1 MLDYIYSDQASQFAY
16 YRIPKILF
24 TDDRYRGITT
34 DAKVLYGLLLDRVSL
49 SIKNK
54 WVDSQNRVYIIYATA
69 EVQEALNCG
78 EHKVTLLFRELE
90 NKAGLIERK
99 RQGLGRPNLIYV
111 KNFVGCPEP
120 SKSRFQNDE
129 NHGSAAAKSE
139 DSEPAEMADQEPPK
153 STGINTDSSKTDRS
167 NPNSSHS
174 VPEDGYKAKRDAYDR
189 YLDGQLQLEVLRQE
203 YPMHQN
209 MLEEIK
215 NLILSVLL
223 SDAPTV
229 RVRKQN
235 MPASVVKSQF
245 MKLDADHIRMVMDGL
260 IQTTTQI
267 KDVRQYLMS
276 VIYNAP
282 DTIDTYYQLRVN
294 HDMAQSQNTQEVIS
308 CQKQW

>member
-111 KNFVGCPEP
+111 KNFVGRPEP
-120 SKSRFQNDE
+120 PKSRFQNDE

-139 DSEPAEMADQEPPK
+139 VPEPAEMADQEPPK
-153 STGINTDSSKTDRS
+153 STGINTDPSKTDRS
-167 NPNSSHS
+167 NLNSSHS
-174 VPEDGYKAKRDAYDR
+174 VPEDGYEAKRDAYDR
-189 YLDGQLQLEVLRQE
+189 YLDGQLQMEALRQE
-203 YPMHQN
+203 YPMHQK

-223 SDAPTV
+223 SDASTV

-267 KDVRQYLMS
+267 KDVRQYLMA

-282 DTIDTYYQLRVN
+282 DTVDTYYQLRVN

>member
-1 MLDYIYSDQASQFAY
+1 MLDYIYSQQASQFAY
-16 YRIPKILF
+16 YRIPKLLF
-24 TDDRYRGITT
+24 TDDRYRDIST

-54 WVDSQNRVYIIYATA
+54 WVDSQNRVCIIYATA

-111 KNFVGCPEP
+111 KNFVGRPEP
-120 SKSRFQNDE
+120 PKSRFQNDK
-129 NHGSAAAKSE
+129 NHGSATAKSE
-139 DSEPAEMADQEPPK
+139 VPEPTKMADQEPPK

-167 NPNSSHS
+167 NLKSSHS
-174 VPEDGYKAKRDAYDR
+174 ILGEGYEAKRDAYDR

-203 YPMHQN
+203 YPLQQK

-215 NLILSVLL
+215 SLILSVLL
-223 SDAPTV
+223 TDAPTV

-235 MPASVVKSQF
+235 MPAAVVKSQF

-260 IQTTTQI
+260 TKTTTQI
-267 KDVRQYLMS
+267 KDVRQYLLA

-294 HDMAQSQNTQEVIS
+294 HDMAQSQNSQEANS
-308 CQKQW
+308 CQNQL